1 MKQRLCFYVLL
12 STLIFRF
19 QLNAQ
24 PFQSLGN
31 LLSFSGTKHGI
42 LIKTPEASVSIEVF
56 NANVLHV
63 RISKEKT
70 NAFSYAVSGLPE
82 NTFFQVADQGK
93 ELLLK
98 TDSMSVRITKV
109 PLRLSFYDHR
119 GRLICEE
126 DKGFGVAWQG
136 GEVTSYHSL
145 LPDERFIGLGEKTGP
160 LDKRGMAFTN
170 WNTDDFAYEANADP
184 LYVSIPFFIGLHD
197 SLCYGLFLDNT
208 YRSDF
213 NFGASNDRFYSF
225 SAAGG
230 DMNYYVISSK
240 DIPGILKNYSL
251 LTGTMPMPAKW
262 ALGYQQC
269 RWSYY
274 PDSRVLEVAKT
285 FREKNIPADVIY
297 LDIDYMD
304 QYKIFT
310 WNRNRFSHPKNMID
324 SLKAMDF
331 HTAVIID
338 PGIKVEKG
346 YRQYD
351 EGVAKDL
358 FLKYPDGSLYTG
370 QVWPGWC
377 HFPDFTDPRVR
388 KTWGSWFEA
397 YVNLGIEGFWNDMN
411 EPASWGNRF
420 PDLVQFDYDGIG
432 SSHLRAHNMYG
443 LEMARATYEGT
454 RKLMKD
460 LRPLILT
467 RAAFAGIQRYSAI
480 WTGDNNPTDE
490 HMLLGVRM
498 SYGLGLTGVP
508 FAGVDVGG
516 FSGDPTP
523 ELFARWISIGA
534 FTPFFRGHT
543 MKGSKDAE
551 PWAFGELVE
560 QISRDYIGFR
570 YRLMPYIYSCFHQ
583 AAETGLPLMR
593 TLAIRF
599 PFNAQVYDS
608 RFMNEFTLGDALL
621 ISPVESTVNESSVY
635 LPEGDWYNLWTGEKW
650 NGNQTITVKSPLDQL
665 PVFIRSGSI
674 IPMQRLTQSLDEN
687 PGDTLIVH
695 VFMGAGKTNFTL
707 YDDDG
712 VSYNFE
718 KGAFSER
725 QIQYDPANKKISI
738 TAGIGSFVPSW
749 KSIKFVMH
757 EFDPVKT
764 FTINGRKYKTDLS
777 FCKGLLQLNQLNG
790 IPVQVLNIPWAGG
803 PINITW

>member
-1 MKQRLCFYVLL
+1 MKQHLCFYVLL
-12 STLIFRF
+12 SALILGF

-24 PFQSLGN
+24 SFQSLGN

-63 RISKEKT
+63 RISKEET
-70 NAFSYAVSGLPE
+70 NKFSYAVSGLPE
-82 NTFFQVADQGK
+82 NTYFQVADQGK
-93 ELLLK
+93 ALLLK
-98 TDSMSVRITKV
+98 TDSMSVLITKV

-136 GEVTSYHSL
+136 EEVTSYHSL
-145 LPDERFIGLGEKTGP
+145 LPDERFIGLGEKSGP

-197 SLCYGLFLDNT
+197 SLFYGLFLDNT

-240 DIPGILKNYSL
+240 NIPGILKNYSL

-304 QYKIFT
+304 AYKIFS
-310 WNRNRFSHPKNMID
+310 WSPKNFPHPGKMID
-324 SLKAMDF
+324 SLKSMNF

-338 PGIKVEKG
+338 PGIKIEPG
-346 YRQYD
+346 YRQYEEGIRD
-351 EGVAKDL
+351 EL
-358 FLKYPDGSLYTG
+358 FLKYPDGSLYSG

-388 KTWGSWFEA
+388 KSWGSWFDA

-411 EPASWGNRF
+411 EPATWGNRF

-432 SSHLRAHNMYG
+432 SSHLSAHNIYG

-467 RAAFAGIQRYSAI
+467 RAAFAGVQRYSAV

-498 SYGLGLTGVP
+498 SYGLGLAGVP

-551 PWAFGELVE
+551 PWAFGESVE

-570 YRLMPYIYSCFHQ
+570 YRLMPYIYSCFRV
-583 AAETGLPLMR
+583 ASENGLPVMR
-593 TLAIRF
+593 SLAIRY
-599 PFNAQVYDS
+599 PFDSLVYDT
-608 RFMNEFTLGDALL
+608 RFMNEFTLGPDILVV
-621 ISPVESTVNESSVY
+621 PVESTKKQSNIY
-635 LPEGDWYNLWTGEKW
+635 LPDGIWYSLW
-650 NGNQTITVKSPLDQL
+650 NGKKYTGKQIISIACPIPKL
-665 PVFIRSGSI
+665 PVFIRGGAI
-674 IPMQRLTQSLDEN
+674 IPMQKLTQSLN
-687 PGDTLIVH
+687 QSPGDTLIIH
-695 VFMGAGKTNFTL
+695 IYSGDQKSHFML

-712 VSYNFE
+712 ISYRYTHGEYNQRTILFNPE
-718 KGAFSER
+718 KQE
-725 QIQYDPANKKISI
+725 IQLLPI
-738 TAGIGSFVPSW
+738 AGSYSPSW
-749 KSIKFVMH
+749 K
-757 EFDPVKT
+757 
-764 FTINGRKYKTDLS
+764 TIRLVLHGFKPLKQCSVNHHTGRFKQSYSQDLLRTDSLA
-777 FCKGLLQLNQLNG
+777 GN
-790 IPVQVLNIPWAGG
+790 PVQVLDIAWQSHQ
-803 PINITW
+803 INISW